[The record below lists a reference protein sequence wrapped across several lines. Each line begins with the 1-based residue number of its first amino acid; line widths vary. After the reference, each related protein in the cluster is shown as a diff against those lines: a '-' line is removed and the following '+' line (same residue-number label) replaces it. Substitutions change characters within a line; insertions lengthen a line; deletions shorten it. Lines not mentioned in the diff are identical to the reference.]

1 MEVGSF
7 FCPNIPFLV
16 PYFQFYVDQKKK
28 TCGLQWLSEM
38 ETGYKGVSTLQEVD
52 KSVDELDSVVSYV
65 TVMVIIRNMLKL
77 DYMMQVNCIHVSECS
92 FCFYALHFAAFP
104 SF

>member
-1 MEVGSF
+1 
-7 FCPNIPFLV
+7 
-16 PYFQFYVDQKKK
+16 
-28 TCGLQWLSEM
+28 M
-38 ETGYKGVSTLQEVD
+38 ETGFQGVSALQEED
-52 KSVDELDSVVSYV
+52 KSVDELDSDVSYV

-77 DYMMQVNCIHVSECS
+77 DYMMQVNCVHVSECS

>member
-1 MEVGSF
+1 
-7 FCPNIPFLV
+7 
-16 PYFQFYVDQKKK
+16 
-28 TCGLQWLSEM
+28 M

-65 TVMVIIRNMLKL
+65 TVMVVIRNMLKL

-92 FCFYALHFAAFP
+92 FCFYALHFAVAP
-104 SF
+104 SFWFTFLSNEDLPSPTGKDCQCFIH